1 MISCQIVAEKVKLDY
16 TINRPLEKEIKGL
29 KNWMISI
36 ANLVQLMRFFPAIS
50 KKNLVARQLQTF
62 KLVLSFTI

>member
-36 ANLVQLMRFFPAIS
+36 ANLV
-50 KKNLVARQLQTF
+50 
-62 KLVLSFTI
+62 